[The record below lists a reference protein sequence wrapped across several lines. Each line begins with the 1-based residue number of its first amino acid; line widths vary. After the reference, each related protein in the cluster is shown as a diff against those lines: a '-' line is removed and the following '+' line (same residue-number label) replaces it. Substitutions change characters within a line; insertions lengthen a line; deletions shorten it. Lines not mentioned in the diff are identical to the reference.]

1 MKLKK
6 SLRILLIG
14 FSLVMSMMLVSCP
27 ELNNV
32 TDDELGV
39 ITDQKTGVK
48 FKNTLE
54 GIEIS
59 WSNLPAE
66 ANNITIRCYS
76 SGSKL
81 GTYTLFEIWDL
92 STVTSVKDKYVAVG
106 NEYEY
111 YIEVRAK
118 NGSWIT
124 SSDGWIKIKPLGGKG
139 ELDSTVAAN
148 NDGIRLTK
156 TATAKN
162 SKFSF
167 ARTGYPNSS
176 DYSINKNGN
185 LDFTDK
191 YVEGNKEYTYRICE
205 QIGSTGYWSNGK
217 RVECDAVVEY
227 PRYKEK
233 TVTAKGGSGNIYFT
247 QIPEVTHLVDKNR
260 VELTTDPVFS
270 VTPNSWNFTAYY
282 EKENWGITNVY
293 ETLSSNKKSGSIF
306 SSDPEGEYKLRDC
319 RITLSFDD
327 YTVSYSESNSS
338 NPEALK
344 KLPQTI
350 IISNENNFR
359 LVATPTDEG
368 IKLEWKNLPEGT
380 TMLRIRDDDWEDLF
394 KIYDLTNIT
403 SVIDKNVTK
412 GKNYTYSLEAR
423 KITDHGDSSL
433 DSSSRINVTATGG
446 SGENKFNLQATADGI
461 KVTGTKA
468 SGASE
473 LVILKSLPDSNNTDK
488 IYLNDENQNFDFTDK
503 LVATGKEYTYSVK
516 ATVGKEGHWGNKG
529 FTDYDDLVEYPRYE
543 KKQITATGGSGAIK
557 ITNKPSLTFN
567 TSDYSITFSTAP
579 ELSSQAKSYRLS
591 FEYERENWG
600 WTGLYEYDSNIKNLK
615 PSLYNH
621 IINEP
626 AEWNFKGYWINASF
640 DSFRYEHWE
649 ESTDDFSAFPA
660 KLNVTEQAKPTVTAT
675 ATDKGIKLQWEN
687 VPQNAL
693 EIAVRFKNKNKNTT
707 LHYNMDDKSKT
718 EVEETLVDKS
728 TEYECYIEIY
738 TNNRWVKSNTVTVK
752 TKDNAG
758 EGEPKLKNK
767 PAATFDNKS
776 TVTFSVLPEIEIPDR
791 YKRCLIDFNYMN
803 KEKGIGTS
811 LYYHYMDD
819 QNLKKTIGNEEFGTW
834 ALEDYC
840 IRFRITDS
848 GNEHFYSDSNLS
860 KIPNVPQ
867 TIVLSEENRFSLT
880 ATPTDEGIKLEW
892 RNLPEETT
900 SLEIHDKDQRILFKI
915 NDLTKI
921 TSVVDKNV
929 TKGKKYS
936 YRLEA
941 RNVTDYGS
949 SWLADS
955 SSVEVTATGGTGEK
969 QITLQA
975 TKEGIKLSC
984 TKTSETTNFVIS
996 KKLSDSNFEAD
1007 IISFFDQNQTFDFTD
1022 VFVAPGKEYSYVVQE
1037 TIGKEADWTYG
1048 YTGYDDLIEYPRYE
1062 KKQITATGGSGDIK
1076 ITNKPSVTC
1085 NSSNYE
1091 ITFSKAPEFPI
1102 EVSNYRIRFGYE
1114 RREGNI
1120 IREGSTLFEYGSY
1133 NKDLKT
1139 KVYDHITNKTGE
1151 WYFKYYRFDLDFD
1164 TFSYEHYSEC
1174 SDDFE
1179 AFPETITIQ

>member
-6 SLRILLIG
+6 SLTFLLMS
-14 FSLVMSMMLVSCP
+14 FSLLMSMILVSCP
-27 ELNNV
+27 ELNNGI
-32 TDDELGV
+32 DDDKTV
-39 ITDQKTGVK
+39 IHVDEQTGVT
-48 FKNTLE
+48 FKYAVE

-59 WSNLPAE
+59 WPNIPAD
-66 ANNITIRCYS
+66 ATSITVRGDNNV
-76 SGSKL
+76 
-81 GTYTLFEIWDL
+81 LFEIYDL
-92 STVTSVKDKYVAVG
+92 KNITSVIDKYVTPG
-106 NEYEY
+106 KEYGY
-111 YIEVRAK
+111 YIEVFNK
-118 NGSWIT
+118 NRNRIR
-124 SSDGWIKIKPLGGKG
+124 SSNQWYKIKALSGKG
-139 ELDSTVAAN
+139 ELDFNLAAN
-148 NDGIRLTK
+148 NDGIKLTK
-156 TATAKN
+156 TASSTK
-162 SKFSF
+162 SSFSF
-167 ARTGYPNSS
+167 IRSGDSGQFE
-176 DYSINKNGN
+176 YSVNNAGN

-191 YVEGNKEYTYRICE
+191 YVEAGKVYTYRLCE
-205 QIGSTGYWSNGK
+205 KIGTSGIWQNGK
-217 RVECDAVVEY
+217 YVTTDTVVEY

-233 TVTAKGGSGNIYFT
+233 NVTATGGSGAISIT
-247 QIPEVTHLVDKNR
+247 EGPEVALVIKEDCAK
-260 VELTTDPVFS
+260 LTKDPVFS
-270 VTPNSWNFTAYY
+270 VTPNRWEFTAFY

-293 ETLSSNKKSGSIF
+293 ETITSDKKTFSF
-306 SSDPEGEYKLRDC
+306 YSSDPEGEYNLYDC
-319 RITLSFDD
+319 DIRLYFDSYIIKFRIK
-327 YTVSYSESNSS
+327 NSTD
-338 NPEALK
+338 EQALK
-344 KLPQTI
+344 GLPQKI
-350 IISNENNFR
+350 ILSDEYKFH
-359 LVATPTDEG
+359 LEATPTDEG
-368 IKLEWKNLPEGT
+368 IKLEWKNLPEDT
-380 TMLRIRDDDWEDLF
+380 TMLRIRDDDGEDLF

-403 SVIDKNVTK
+403 SVIDTNVTK
-412 GKNYTYSLEAR
+412 GKKYTYWLEAR
-423 KITDHGDSSL
+423 KITNHGDSSL
-433 DSSSRINVTATGG
+433 GNSSRIHVTATGG
-446 SGENKFNLQATADGI
+446 SGENKFDLQATADGI

-468 SGASE
+468 SGTSE

-516 ATVGKEGHWGNKG
+516 ATVGKEGHWGNNG

-543 KKQITATGGSGAIK
+543 EKQITATGGSGAIK

-579 ELSSQAKSYRLS
+579 ELSSQVKSYRLS

-687 VPQNAL
+687 VPENAK
-693 EIAVRFKNKNKNTT
+693 EIAIRFKNTSKNTT

-738 TNNRWVKSNTVTVK
+738 TNNRWIKSNTVTVK

-758 EGEPKLKNK
+758 EGEPRLKNS

-819 QNLKKTIGNEEFGTW
+819 QNLKKTIRNEEFGTW
-834 ALEDYC
+834 TLEDYC

-860 KIPNVPQ
+860 KIPDVPQ
-867 TIVLSEENRFSLT
+867 TIVLSEENRFGLT

-892 RNLPEETT
+892 KNLPEGTT

-921 TSVVDKNV
+921 TSVVDTNV

-949 SWLADS
+949 TWLADS

-975 TKEGIKLSC
+975 TNEGIKLSC

-1007 IISFFDQNQTFDFTD
+1007 IISFSDQNQTFDFTD

-1102 EVSNYRIRFGYE
+1102 EVNNYRIRFGYE